1 VNRYRLGT
9 LGLEVVMIA
18 VTAVFAFP
26 LYILVNIS
34 LRPPGQLSSPA
45 APTTAPTLANFA
57 DAWRQAGL
65 AGAIANS
72 AIVTVVSVT
81 IVIAISS
88 MAAYRL
94 ARVTNRWSRGVFLLV
109 MLGLLLPFQLAL
121 IPLYQTIRDLG
132 LLGSLWSLVI
142 FYSGLQVPFTTFLY
156 TGFIRTLPREY
167 EEAGLIDG
175 AGPLKLFTQIVLP
188 LLRPITGTAVILNAI
203 FIWNDFLT
211 PLLYL
216 SGSNQ
221 QTIPVAIFGFVG
233 QYTSNWSMVFAG
245 LVIGVLPILTIYF
258 LMQQRI
264 IKGFAGGLKG

>member
-1 VNRYRLGT
+1 VTRYRLGT
-9 LGLEVVMIA
+9 FGLEVTMVL
-18 VTAVFAFP
+18 VTALFAFP
-26 LYILVNIS
+26 LYVLVNIA
-34 LRPPGQLSSPA
+34 LRKPNDPASPA
-45 APTTAPTLANFA
+45 RPTSDPTLANFA
-57 DAWRQAGL
+57 DAWREAGL

-72 AIVTVVSVT
+72 LIVTVLSVLTVVSV
-81 IVIAISS
+81 SS
-88 MAAYRL
+88 MAAYTL
-94 ARVTNRWSRGVFLLV
+94 ARIGTGWSHGVFLLV

-132 LLGSLWSLVI
+132 LLGSLWSLVL

-156 TGFIRTLPREY
+156 VGFIRAMPQEY
-167 EEAGLIDG
+167 EEAALIDG
-175 AGPLKLFTQIVLP
+175 ASPLAMFGRVVLP
-188 LLRPITGTAVILNAI
+188 LLRPVTGTAVILNAI

-233 QYTSNWSMVFAG
+233 QYTSNWSLVFAG
-245 LVIGVLPILTIYF
+245 LIIGVLPILTGYF
-258 LMQQRI
+258 LMQRRI